1 MAVVAHVVE
10 KTAKPGHNLIN
21 GVVAMVL
28 AIDDAVDTTAALIKD
43 RAVTVARA
51 EGHPLPDDY
60 FDTNRLVSTYDA
72 ADDVTIFSGNI
83 ASHTIAA

>member
-10 KTAKPGHNLIN
+10 KTVKPGHNLVN

-28 AIDDAVDTTAALIKD
+28 AIDNAVDTTDALVKA
-43 RAVTVARA
+43 RGVTVARA
-51 EGHPLPDDY
+51 KGHPVPDGY

-72 ADDVTIFSGNI
+72 AGDATIFSGNI
-83 ASHTIAA
+83 ASHAIAP